1 MPEGMDEGLQLS
13 HFIAL
18 TRPCGHA
25 GSTHGPLVAVVMTPH
40 KPELLMLMLG
50 QILQLC
56 RNLSPASVAWRSSC
70 SPILVQQHAYCTAV
84 VHLQRQLMKWQR
96 LCAKME
102 PYACVRFHACQAT
115 IDHCCTLTIL

>member
-25 GSTHGPLVAVVMTPH
+25 GSTHRPLVAVIRTPH
-40 KPELLMLMLG
+40 VPELLMLMLG

-56 RNLSPASVAWRSSC
+56 CNLSPASAAGRSSC
-70 SPILVQQHAYCTAV
+70 FPVLVQQHTYCTAV
-84 VHLQRQLMKWQR
+84 VHLQREVRKW
-96 LCAKME
+96 
-102 PYACVRFHACQAT
+102 
-115 IDHCCTLTIL
+115 